1 MSDKQLNAGHTG
13 RRPAKWDEAL
23 AAVRTLI
30 RFIGD
35 DPTRPGLS
43 ETPGRV
49 LRAWWETWG
58 KGYYIDEE
66 RTADELKSLFKLF
79 DAEGELSNAELL
91 STRYNE
97 MVFVRDIAVNSHC
110 EHHMTPFWGMATIAY
125 LPSRRGVIGLSKLAR
140 VVDHFARRLQVQE
153 CLTVQV
159 ADALAAHLSPHAGV
173 MLNCSHFCMISRGI
187 MQPNITTQ
195 TTALRGLF
203 MEDSVVRAEFLNGC
217 HSK

>member
-1 MSDKQLNAGHTG
+1 MSDKQLIAT
-13 RRPAKWDEAL
+13 WDETL

-35 DPTRPGLS
+35 DPARPGLN
-43 ETPGRV
+43 ETPERV

-58 KGYYIDEE
+58 KGYYINEE
-66 RTADELKSLFKLF
+66 CATAELKNLFKLF
-79 DAEGELSNAELL
+79 DAEDETGNAEL
-91 STRYNE
+91 SIRYNE
-97 MVFVRDIAVNSHC
+97 MVFIRDIAVNSHC
-110 EHHMTPFWGMATIAY
+110 EHHMTPFWGTATIAY

-153 CLTVQV
+153 RLTVQV

-195 TTALRGLF
+195 TTALRGVF
-203 MEDSVVRAEFLNGC
+203 INDPAVRTEFLHGC
-217 HSK
+217 RK